1 MSSSFFKELKRR
13 NVFKVGLSYLLLGW
27 VVLQIADVLV
37 PALALPDWT
46 ISFLFVLGLLGF
58 PFAIFFSWAFELTS
72 EGLKRETDIQP
83 SDSITGHTGRKLD
96 FVIIGLLVLALGYFI
111 WESRLAT
118 TDGTTKI
125 DGLGNQPITDNN
137 VPLTKPVSLKVLNN
151 SSIAVLPFVNMSSDP
166 EQEYFSDGISEELLN
181 LLAKIPNLQVA
192 ARTSSFQFKGKNL
205 DIKTIAEQLGVN
217 TILEGSIRK
226 SGNKVRITA
235 QLIKADDGFHLWS
248 ETYDRELD
256 DIFKVQDEISAAIVH
271 SLKSKLGIEVTILK
285 SETFNISSKAHD
297 YYLRGLKGL
306 NTSTFPSLKNA
317 QKLFQQVVDI
327 EPNFVPAKLGLAR
340 SIYDLF
346 FTGSVNDRGS
356 LDRAENILNQILG
369 SNPQSADALYL
380 LSLTEWLNEKPEQA
394 IQHFKDAYKMD
405 PDNLNVLPTYSHFSY
420 YQRLTDFFTVESLTQ
435 IYDKAIIRDP
445 LNFDL
450 YYSWGIINTFLFMN
464 HEVAKI
470 SLNRAK
476 DLAPD
481 NGNPPFV
488 VAYMASLHLGDL
500 VTAITNLKLSYKTDT
515 ADPDW
520 PIALADAY
528 LSLRDLDN
536 AAHYSNIAIEASPTS
551 AHAMTTKVWT
561 FMYQNKNDDALGLVL
576 ETLKSKKY
584 FHRRF
589 SKYLL
594 VNAGV
599 YLYLKNNK
607 VDEAEAL
614 LLEQYPHLKDD
625 IDAPPPDNHQQI
637 DLMINTYRIIMNAK
651 KEAAAGKLLKSTLI
665 RTEQSLL
672 KNRPRLAGRDYLFL
686 ALDKA
691 GIDSDKQTLNY
702 LNKMYD
708 SGYVQSWR
716 ALLLWHPV
724 FMHLHEHP
732 EFIDLVQRIE
742 QDMKRQRAYLDK
754 S

>member
-1 MSSSFFKELKRR
+1 
-13 NVFKVGLSYLLLGW
+13 
-27 VVLQIADVLV
+27 
-37 PALALPDWT
+37 
-46 ISFLFVLGLLGF
+46 
-58 PFAIFFSWAFELTS
+58 
-72 EGLKRETDIQP
+72 
-83 SDSITGHTGRKLD
+83 
-96 FVIIGLLVLALGYFI
+96 
-111 WESRLAT
+111 
-118 TDGTTKI
+118 
-125 DGLGNQPITDNN
+125 
-137 VPLTKPVSLKVLNN
+137 
-151 SSIAVLPFVNMSSDP
+151 
-166 EQEYFSDGISEELLN
+166 
-181 LLAKIPNLQVA
+181 
-192 ARTSSFQFKGKNL
+192 
-205 DIKTIAEQLGVN
+205 
-217 TILEGSIRK
+217 
-226 SGNKVRITA
+226 
-235 QLIKADDGFHLWS
+235 
-248 ETYDRELD
+248 
-256 DIFKVQDEISAAIVH
+256 
-271 SLKSKLGIEVTILK
+271 
-285 SETFNISSKAHD
+285 
-297 YYLRGLKGL
+297 
-306 NTSTFPSLKNA
+306 
-317 QKLFQQVVDI
+317 
-327 EPNFVPAKLGLAR
+327 
-340 SIYDLF
+340 
-346 FTGSVNDRGS
+346 
-356 LDRAENILNQILG
+356 
-369 SNPQSADALYL
+369 
-380 LSLTEWLNEKPEQA
+380 
-394 IQHFKDAYKMD
+394 MD

-672 KNRPRLAGRDYLFL
+672 INRPRLAGRDYLFL